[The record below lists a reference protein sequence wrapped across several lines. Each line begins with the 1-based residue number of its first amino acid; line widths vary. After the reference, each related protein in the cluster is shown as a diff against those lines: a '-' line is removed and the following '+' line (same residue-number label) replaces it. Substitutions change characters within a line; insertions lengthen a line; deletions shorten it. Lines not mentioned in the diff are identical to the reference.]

1 MNVFFIYKHSNK
13 KHPITRMITLINF
26 IFTNS
31 LLFSAKIK
39 RLIEKIYYFLHLD
52 FNLNFDSHLL
62 SLNLHLCSNLSS
74 HIGKQTL
81 HFFTKSFIIPTT
93 LLNTVYASFD
103 RKCGQV

>member
-1 MNVFFIYKHSNK
+1 
-13 KHPITRMITLINF
+13 MITLINF

-31 LLFSAKIK
+31 LLFSAFKK

-74 HIGKQTL
+74 HIGKHTL
-81 HFFTKSFIIPTT
+81 HFFTKSFIILTT

>member
-1 MNVFFIYKHSNK
+1 
-13 KHPITRMITLINF
+13 MITLINF

-31 LLFSAKIK
+31 LLVLRLNK

-74 HIGKQTL
+74 HIGKHAL
-81 HFFTKSFIIPTT
+81 HIFTISFIILTT